1 MDSGKARPDLLTKRH
16 DMKFCECSESRKRIR
31 NRTAVASLDLVLVL
45 GIILPLAAF
54 LFYLLPRMIKLV
66 YEMTITLIG
75 SPLM

>member
-1 MDSGKARPDLLTKRH
+1 MKLCKRTF
-16 DMKFCECSESRKRIR
+16 KGKRICKR
-31 NRTAVASLDLVLVL
+31 NAVASLDLVLVL

-66 YEMTITLIG
+66 YEMTITIMG

>member
-1 MDSGKARPDLLTKRH
+1 
-16 DMKFCECSESRKRIR
+16 MKICQRSPGRDRISNR
-31 NRTAVASLDLVLVL
+31 NAVASLDLVLVL

-66 YEMTITLIG
+66 YEMTITIIG

>member
-1 MDSGKARPDLLTKRH
+1 
-16 DMKFCECSESRKRIR
+16 MKVCQRTIQRKRTRKR
-31 NRTAVASLDLVLVL
+31 NAVASLDLVLVL

-66 YEMTITLIG
+66 YEMTITIIG

>member
-1 MDSGKARPDLLTKRH
+1 
-16 DMKFCECSESRKRIR
+16 MKICQRSPGRDRIS
-31 NRTAVASLDLVLVL
+31 NRSAVASLDLVLVL

-66 YEMTITLIG
+66 YEMTITIIG